1 MIPTGRQ
8 LREGRLLT
16 GMSQIALAT
25 AAGVRLELIT
35 RVELT
40 VGLPLVTR
48 RDVRAIQMALEVAG
62 VEFTFENG
70 GGAGVRLRKAPP

>member
-8 LREGRLLT
+8 LREARLLS

-25 AAGVRLELIT
+25 AAGVRLELII

-48 RDVRAIQMALEVAG
+48 RDVRAIQMALEAAG
-62 VEFTFENG
+62 VEFTSENG